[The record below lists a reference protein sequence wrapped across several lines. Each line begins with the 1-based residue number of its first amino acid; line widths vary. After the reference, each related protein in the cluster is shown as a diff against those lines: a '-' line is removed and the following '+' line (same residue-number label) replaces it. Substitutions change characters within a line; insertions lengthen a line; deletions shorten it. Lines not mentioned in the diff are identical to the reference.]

1 MQRSLEKIL
10 IDRYRD
16 RTNELPFTLNII
28 VRCLLNKLRKC
39 LSVFHLDAIFYDGKY
54 YIQVGN
60 YAEMY
65 NKVNYYMEQNSCF
78 TFYCMISSKD

>member
-1 MQRSLEKIL
+1 MFVSL
-10 IDRYRD
+10 
-16 RTNELPFTLNII
+16 
-28 VRCLLNKLRKC
+28 
-39 LSVFHLDAIFYDGKY
+39 SLDAIFYDGKY

>member
-1 MQRSLEKIL
+1 MSFKLVEKMFVSL
-10 IDRYRD
+10 
-16 RTNELPFTLNII
+16 
-28 VRCLLNKLRKC
+28 
-39 LSVFHLDAIFYDGKY
+39 SLDAIFYDGKY

-65 NKVNYYMEQNSCF
+65 NKVNYYMVQNSCF